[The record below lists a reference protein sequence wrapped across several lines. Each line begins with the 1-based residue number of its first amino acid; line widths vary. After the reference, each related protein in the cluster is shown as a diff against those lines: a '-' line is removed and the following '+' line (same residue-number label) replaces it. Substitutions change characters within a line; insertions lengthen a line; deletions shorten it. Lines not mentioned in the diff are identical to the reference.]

1 MDRALDGIAAV
12 APSGHQQM
20 DTVTA
25 TATRTARSQ
34 SAPRPGRRLVLAA
47 LFVALT
53 ACQPIDDATAPPP
66 SDAAPTSSSATP
78 STPAQDTPSTAA
90 STLESTALPT
100 QPDGVPFPTDEWP
113 IAPPRSDSRALVTLV
128 DEALA
133 PGSSFGTIDAV
144 LAIQG
149 GAIVIEA
156 YGEGWGPARVHPSW
170 SIAKSVTHALVGV
183 LVGESALDVD
193 APASIDEWGLAED
206 QRSAITPLMLLQMTS
221 GLQWDESADVVDL
234 VAGTSTI
241 NVADVQIERPLRA
254 APGTEF
260 NYSTG
265 STSVVGRLI
274 GDLVG
279 TGDDFAR
286 WSDDVLF
293 EPLGID
299 SVELTFDADGYWVAG
314 YGADMTARDFARL
327 GLLYLRDGVWDGQRV
342 LPEGWVDA
350 ARTPTP
356 LAPPYGTGFWID
368 VNAPDSFSAE
378 GFFGQKVVVVPD
390 ADLVVVIL
398 AQNLDDALSTQ
409 LASAL
414 VDVVRRG

>member
-1 MDRALDGIAAV
+1 
-12 APSGHQQM
+12 
-20 DTVTA
+20 
-25 TATRTARSQ
+25 
-34 SAPRPGRRLVLAA
+34 VLAA
-47 LFVALT
+47 LFVAVT
-53 ACQPIDDATAPPP
+53 ACQPTDDATAPPP
-66 SDAAPTSSSATP
+66 SNAAPTSSSATP

-90 STLESTALPT
+90 STLEFTALPT

-113 IAPPRSDSRALVTLV
+113 SAPPGSDSRALATLV

-133 PGSSFGTIDAV
+133 PGSRFGTIDAV

-156 YGEGWGPARVHPSW
+156 YGEGWGPARAHPSW

-193 APASIDEWGLAED
+193 APASIDEWRLADD

-241 NVADVQIERPLRA
+241 NVADVQIERPLSA

-327 GLLYLRDGVWDGQRV
+327 GLLYLRDGVWDGQRI

-390 ADLVVVIL
+390 ADLVVVVL

-414 VDVVRRG
+414 VDVVRGG